1 MNQEQNSSINKS
13 SSYNTIENSLTS
25 EKKEEYED
33 FYPTDISNTQIS
45 TESFI
50 NSINENEDNNPS
62 DNQIYNGN
70 SDIINKSDDGY
81 MSGKNKKIIY
91 FYRYGKNRNKNV

>member
-50 NSINENEDNNPS
+50 NSINENEDNNPN
-62 DNQIYNGN
+62 DNQIYNGET
-70 SDIINKSDDGY
+70 DIINKSDDGY

-91 FYRYGKNRNKNV
+91 FYRYRKSRNKKV

>member
-25 EKKEEYED
+25 EKNEELD
-33 FYPTDISNTQIS
+33 NFYPTDISNTQIS

-50 NSINENEDNNPS
+50 NSINENEDNNPN

-91 FYRYGKNRNKNV
+91 FYRYGKSRNKKV

>member
-1 MNQEQNSSINKS
+1 MNQEQNSSVNKS
-13 SSYNTIENSLTS
+13 SSYNIIENSLTS
-25 EKKEEYED
+25 EKEQELNN
-33 FYPTDISNTQIS
+33 FYPVDISNNKIS

-50 NSINENEDNNPS
+50 NSINENENNNPN

-81 MSGKNKKIIY
+81 MSGKNKKVIY
-91 FYRYGKNRNKNV
+91 FL

>member
-1 MNQEQNSSINKS
+1 MNQKQNSSINKS
-13 SSYNTIENSLTS
+13 SSYNTIENSLS
-25 EKKEEYED
+25 NEKIEELD
-33 FYPTDISNTQIS
+33 NFYPTDISNTQIS

-50 NSINENEDNNPS
+50 NSINENEDNNPN

>member
-1 MNQEQNSSINKS
+1 MNQEQNSIINKS

-25 EKKEEYED
+25 EKKEELD
-33 FYPTDISNTQIS
+33 NFYPTDISNTQIS

-50 NSINENEDNNPS
+50 NSINENEDNNPN

-91 FYRYGKNRNKNV
+91 FYRYGKSRNKKV